1 MIRCAPFAR
10 IAAPLAAL
18 AVLTGVALH
27 SSRPAPAAANPS
39 TAIPARG
46 LVAARKFKLE
56 QSYAFAWRAEQPRVT
71 CGWMLVLDVDP
82 AVVAPRDELEHV
94 LYVGEQTA
102 ERINPGHLAARCIV
116 IVPDSPDGRG
126 WPATDLDQQV
136 AWFGDR
142 ALPEQVDES
151 AVRAE
156 RDSADAAGILPF
168 SKAEVAAALARGGQ
182 SLALHDR
189 SELQVEAAHWVLQFA
204 PAESEFARGLLAPPV
219 H

>member
-1 MIRCAPFAR
+1 VIGRAPFAR
-10 IAAPLAAL
+10 IAAPVAAL
-18 AVLTGVALH
+18 AVLIGVALH

-39 TAIPARG
+39 SAIPARA

-56 QSYAFAWRAEQPRVT
+56 QSYTYAWRAEQPRVA

-82 AVVAPRDELEHV
+82 SVVAPRDELERV
-94 LYVGEQTA
+94 LYIGEQTA
-102 ERINPGHLAARCIV
+102 ERINPGHLASRCIV
-116 IVPDSPDGRG
+116 IVPDDPDGRG
-126 WPATDLDQQV
+126 WPTTELDSQV
-136 AWFGDR
+136 VWFGEP
-142 ALPEQVDES
+142 ALPEQIDEG

-156 RDSADAAGILPF
+156 RDSADAAGIVPF
-168 SKAEVAAALARGGQ
+168 SKAEVAAALVRGGP

-189 SELQVEAAHWVLQFA
+189 SELQVEAAHWILQFA